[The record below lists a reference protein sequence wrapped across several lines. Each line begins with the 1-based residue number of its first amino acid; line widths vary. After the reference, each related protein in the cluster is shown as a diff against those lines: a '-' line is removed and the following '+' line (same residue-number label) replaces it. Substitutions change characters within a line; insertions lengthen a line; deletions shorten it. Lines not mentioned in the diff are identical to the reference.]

1 MIVLEVYLVFM
12 ILEWLVVIFV
22 LMFVFMFMWDFWV
35 FVMEILCVNVN
46 FELIEVCVFFCFDI
60 VKSLRNFYIIYIF
73 FDYIIMYNL

>member
-46 FELIEVCVFFCFDI
+46 FELIEVCVFF
-60 VKSLRNFYIIYIF
+60 
-73 FDYIIMYNL
+73 